1 MERVAGTAA
10 ITAHAAINTR
20 MTFDTCSS
28 QGLPPQSYSGTG
40 LISALDLERDTPHAS
55 PPVSRSLRMQ
65 VRIRSILVGAC
76 AGLFNMMSGA
86 APTPDDEAFR
96 ALYKEL
102 VEINTTR
109 SVGSCTQAAE
119 AIRT

>member
-1 MERVAGTAA
+1 MR
-10 ITAHAAINTR
+10 
-20 MTFDTCSS
+20 
-28 QGLPPQSYSGTG
+28 
-40 LISALDLERDTPHAS
+40 
-55 PPVSRSLRMQ
+55 

-86 APTPDDEAFR
+86 TTPTPDDEAFR

-119 AIRT
+119 AIRARLADGGIPAADTQILAPLYGNSSD